1 MGKIWNDAAVR
12 YLQDRRICPRCDARL
27 SDEWCPGCGA
37 DLSGPLGG
45 ALESSTERVVN
56 ALRGRD
62 RLIERIPTV
71 WRSGAPALGTPAV
84 GTPPMDTAA
93 MGPSAVDPAAVGA
106 AGPQSVSVPQR
117 PAAPVGAREP
127 VGVPAAV
134 LSAAPD
140 AGAQVSVQSV
150 LAFAGAALL
159 AVAALVFTFFN
170 PDLTSFA
177 VRTSIIGAITLV
189 FLGGA
194 WWFARR
200 GLQFSA
206 ESVAALGVV
215 FVGLDVWAFT
225 QLAPSSASGWV
236 FAALGTLAGS
246 AVLFGLGARSG
257 VRVWLWAAVVG
268 LALSPGLL
276 GSGGNAWG
284 AILGSL
290 GVAVVALGLHPVLAR
305 LSPGL
310 GSALGVERYT
320 ATALQ
325 AVAVLAALLQL
336 LVRSIS
342 TTGTDIAGY
351 AGILAVLA
359 VVAALGSRNGLPR
372 PWSFAAGAFAVA
384 AVAIL
389 PLAVSFEDSAWYLAL
404 VPVAGGIA
412 LVGLA
417 ALPSS
422 PAASRGA
429 LGSGAVTVLILAAT
443 PALVTA
449 VVQLSGALFAPLR
462 WAGSVA
468 GGYPGETSPFPAS
481 GDFAFVAGSNP
492 SYGPGLVAQN
502 VGLASIVAL
511 AALTATAWAVAQV
524 SRRTAAPA
532 PAGPPQPVPAGPA
545 TGVSAPNRLA
555 LWLGVFTLLTISGW
569 AGLSITGQAVVG
581 LVLTAA
587 LIAGLLFVPALVA
600 APPTVRRAVGGG
612 AHLLLLLAA
621 ITGWS
626 QESTTVWV
634 GAAAVLA
641 LASLARALPARW
653 RPLYLAVG
661 YAYALV
667 NVATALTL
675 VGVDGIAVLCLTT
688 TLGLLCALA
697 ATLTTWLTPR
707 SWYALLLVSAVPFL
721 AGIVAVLLV
730 RSGWTA
736 LSTGVAFA
744 LALTLMTVRRPG
756 MTIALRSFAAALLV
770 PSLAVVVVCL
780 GAQLLATSGSPVVLP
795 LIALLVAGTF
805 AATGPITQALEKHG
819 LTALEADA
827 CRRWIEASAALTGV
841 LAVLLALVRT
851 AAGLSTTVLVLVIL
865 GVGAAVNA
873 LRTGRQLAWWAAGA
887 SWTGALWCVWASRGI
902 EVIEPYL
909 LPPALAMVVVGA
921 ILVARGRT
929 GQTLAATGLALAVV
943 PSLAVLVTNGSA
955 GFGAAQL
962 GSVRYGLAQFGP
974 AIPWR
979 AYGLIAAALLLV
991 LVGYAIARAATRAT
1005 GPGAAT
1011 GLGSLLGSTAVVATL
1026 AAAAGAA
1033 QAMRW
1038 GLGLDA
1044 LAGNPTTGVMLPVL
1058 ALSALATLLAALA
1071 GGLPQGGTASGDTA
1085 ADGMAGTASGGP
1097 ASRDTSPSRWRFAAA
1112 TAFLVA
1118 GPITAIRADA
1128 FSIGTLTLLMV
1139 AVLGFMLV
1147 VAARSRSTA
1156 TSLPPVWFLFLL
1168 AWCAAVAGWSERELR
1183 VEAFSLPLG
1192 LALLGAGIIGMRPGA
1207 RTVPARLGS
1216 WPSGFAGSWRL
1227 LAPGI
1232 IVTFLPSVL
1241 ATGTDPQTWRA
1252 ILVMSLALTAILIGS
1267 TRRLAAPF
1275 LISLA
1280 VLPIEVIVVFTVQIG
1295 QTINPLLWWI
1305 TLATI
1310 GAVMLV
1316 IAITSE
1322 RKGATEAGLSARL
1335 RDLT

>member
-1 MGKIWNDAAVR
+1 MGKIWNDAAIR
-12 YLQDRRICPRCDARL
+12 YLQDQRICPRCDVRL
-27 SDEWCPGCGA
+27 TEEWCPGCGA
-37 DLSGPLGG
+37 DLSGGLGG
-45 ALESSTERVVN
+45 ELASSAGRVVK

-62 RLIERIPTV
+62 RLIERIPTM
-71 WRSGAPALGTPAV
+71 WPADHV
-84 GTPPMDTAA
+84 AA
-93 MGPSAVDPAAVGA
+93 GA
-106 AGPQSVSVPQR
+106 APTGT
-117 PAAPVGAREP
+117 APVGALSAGRA
-127 VGVPAAV
+127 PAAMTPAGASTV
-134 LSAAPD
+134 VAFHPHESAQQKRTAGAAAGGPAGVSAAVAPAPPE
-140 AGAQVSVQSV
+140 AGAQISVQSV

-159 AVAALVFTFFN
+159 AVAALVFTFLN

-177 VRTSIIGAITLV
+177 VRTSITGAVTVV

-194 WWFARR
+194 WLFAAR
-200 GLQFSA
+200 GLRFSA

-225 QLAPSSASGWV
+225 QLAPSGVSGWSY
-236 FAALGTLAGS
+236 AALGTLVGS

-276 GSGGNAWG
+276 GSGGTAWG
-284 AILGSL
+284 AILGCL
-290 GVAVVALGLHPVLAR
+290 GVAVVALVLHPVLSR

-310 GSALGVERYT
+310 GSTLGVERYT

-325 AVAVLAALLQL
+325 AAAVLAAVLQL
-336 LVRSIS
+336 LLHLISS
-342 TTGTDIAGY
+342 TTADIVGY

-372 PWSFAAGAFAVA
+372 QWSFVAGAFAVA

-389 PLAVSFEDSAWYLAL
+389 PLAVSFADSAWYLAL
-404 VPVAGGIA
+404 MPVAGGIA
-412 LVGLA
+412 VVGLA

-422 PAASRGA
+422 PAASRTAVGA
-429 LGSGAVTVLILAAT
+429 GAVTVLVLAAT

-449 VVQLSGALFAPLR
+449 IVQLCGALSAPLR
-462 WAGSVA
+462 WAGSGS
-468 GGYPGETSPFPAS
+468 GGYPGGTSS
-481 GDFAFVAGSNP
+481 DAG
-492 SYGPGLVAQN
+492 GGAALIAQN
-502 VGLASIVAL
+502 IGLASIVAL
-511 AALTATAWAVAQV
+511 AALAGTAWAVALV
-524 SRRTAAPA
+524 SRGTVPPTPLGTRDFDAAE
-532 PAGPPQPVPAGPA
+532 PPVSSGL
-545 TGVSAPNRLA
+545 SAPNHLA
-555 LWLGVFTLLTISGW
+555 VWLGVFTLLTITGW
-569 AGLSITGQAVVG
+569 AGLSVTGQAVVG
-581 LVLTAA
+581 LVLTAS
-587 LIAGLLFVPALVA
+587 LVAGLLFVPALASAHPAV
-600 APPTVRRAVGGG
+600 TRAVGTG
-612 AHLLLLLAA
+612 AHLLLVLAA
-621 ITGWS
+621 ITGWL
-626 QESTTVWV
+626 QQSTTVWV

-641 LASLARALPARW
+641 LAALARTVPARW

-661 YAYALV
+661 YGYALV
-667 NVATALTL
+667 VVGTALTI
-675 VGVDGIAVLCLTT
+675 VGVDAIAVLCLTT

-697 ATLTTWLTPR
+697 ATLTAWLTPR
-707 SWYALLLVSAVPFL
+707 SWYAVLLVSAVPFV
-721 AGIVAVLLV
+721 AGVVAVLLV

-756 MTIALRSFAAALLV
+756 MTVVLRSFAAAMLV

-805 AATGPITQALEKHG
+805 ASTGPIAQALENHG
-819 LTALEADA
+819 LAALEADV
-827 CRRWIEASAALTGV
+827 CRRWIEASAAVTGV

-851 AAGLSTTVLVLVIL
+851 AAGLSTTVLVLVVL

-873 LRTGRQLAWWAAGA
+873 LRTGRRLAWWAAGA
-887 SWTGALWCVWASRGI
+887 SWTGALWCVWAIRGI
-902 EVIEPYL
+902 EVIEPYV

-921 ILVARGRT
+921 ILVARGRP

-955 GFGAAQL
+955 GFGAVRL
-962 GSVRYGLAQFGP
+962 DSVRFGVAQF
-974 AIPWR
+974 ALVVPWR
-979 AYGLIAAALLLV
+979 AYGLLAAALLLV
-991 LVGYAIARAATRAT
+991 LIGAAIARAAARA
-1005 GPGAAT
+1005 PGAVTAAA
-1011 GLGSLLGSTAVVATL
+1011 GLRSLLGSVAVVATL

-1038 GLGLDA
+1038 GLGLDL
-1044 LAGNPTTGVMLPVL
+1044 LAGSRTTGVMLPVL
-1058 ALSALATLLAALA
+1058 AVSAAATLLAALA
-1071 GGLPQGGTASGDTA
+1071 GALPGGDTSSTGA
-1085 ADGMAGTASGGP
+1085 VPGDA
-1097 ASRDTSPSRWRFAAA
+1097 ASRVTAPSRWRFAAA

-1118 GPITAIRADA
+1118 GPITAIRSDA

-1139 AVLGFMLV
+1139 ALLGFMLV
-1147 VAARSRSTA
+1147 VAARARRTA

-1192 LALLGAGIIGMRPGA
+1192 LALLGAGIIGIRSGA
-1207 RTVPARLGS
+1207 RVASATLGS
-1216 WPSGFAGSWRL
+1216 WPRGFTGSWRL

-1322 RKGATEAGLSARL
+1322 RKGAAAGGLSARL

>member
-27 SDEWCPGCGA
+27 ADRWCPGCGA

-45 ALESSTERVVN
+45 ALDASTGRVIR
-56 ALRGRD
+56 ALQGRD

-71 WRSGAPALGTPAV
+71 WPAGTPAQDASSAV
-84 GTPPMDTAA
+84 VT
-93 MGPSAVDPAAVGA
+93 AVDPAAVGT
-106 AGPQSVSVPQR
+106 PPVQSVTVPH
-117 PAAPVGAREP
+117 PAATPTGGGAP

-134 LSAAPD
+134 LAPAPD

-159 AVAALVFTFFN
+159 AVAALVFTFLN

-177 VRTSIIGAITLV
+177 VRTSITGAITLV

-194 WWFARR
+194 WLFARR
-200 GLQFSA
+200 GLRFSA

-215 FVGLDVWAFT
+215 FVALDVWAFT
-225 QLAPSSASGWV
+225 QLAPSSASGWA
-236 FAALGTLAGS
+236 FAALGTLVGS

-276 GSGGNAWG
+276 GSGSTAWG

-290 GVAVVALGLHPVLAR
+290 GVAIVALGLHPVLAR

-310 GSALGVERYT
+310 GSALGVERHT
-320 ATALQ
+320 STALQ
-325 AVAVLAALLQL
+325 AVAVLAALLQV

-342 TTGTDIAGY
+342 STSADIAGY

-372 PWSFAAGAFAVA
+372 QWSFAAGAFAVG
-384 AVAIL
+384 AVAVL
-389 PLAVSFEDSAWYLAL
+389 PLAVSFADSAWYLAL
-404 VPVAGGIA
+404 MPVAGGIA

-429 LGSGAVTVLILAAT
+429 LGAGAVTVLILAAT

-449 VVQLSGALFAPLR
+449 AVQLSGALFAPLR
-462 WAGSVA
+462 WAGSAA
-468 GGYPGETSPFPAS
+468 GGYPGGTSPYPAS
-481 GDFAFVAGSNP
+481 GDFAFVAGAAP
-492 SYGPGLVAQN
+492 TYGAGLVAQN

-511 AALTATAWAVAQV
+511 AALALTAWAVALV
-524 SRRTAAPA
+524 GRTAAPGQHA
-532 PAGPPQPVPAGPA
+532 AAPALPAGPSVPVGPTA
-545 TGVSAPNRLA
+545 GVSAPVRLA
-555 LWLGVFTLLTISGW
+555 LWLGVFTLVTVSGW
-569 AGLSITGQAVVG
+569 SGFSLTGQAVVG

-587 LIAGLLFVPALVA
+587 LVAALLFVPALA
-600 APPTVRRAVGGG
+600 EAPQAVRRAVGGG

-621 ITGWS
+621 ITGWL

-641 LASLARALPARW
+641 LTVLARAMPARW
-653 RPLYLAVG
+653 RPLYLAAG

-667 NVATALTL
+667 IVATALTI

-707 SWYALLLVSAVPFL
+707 SWYAVLLVSAVPFL
-721 AGIVAVLLV
+721 AGVVAVLLV

-756 MTIALRSFAAALLV
+756 MTVVLRSFAAALLV

-795 LIALLVAGTF
+795 VIALLVAGTF
-805 AATGPITQALEKHG
+805 AATGPITHALQTHG
-819 LTALEADA
+819 LAALEADA

-873 LRTGRQLAWWAAGA
+873 LRTGRSLAWWAAGA
-887 SWTGALWCVWASRGI
+887 SWTGALWCVWAGRGI
-902 EVIEPYL
+902 DVVEPYL

-921 ILVARGRT
+921 ILVARGRA

-962 GSVRYGLAQFGP
+962 GSVRLGLAQFGP
-974 AIPWR
+974 AVPWR
-979 AYGLIAAALLLV
+979 AYGLLTAALLLV
-991 LVGYAIARAATRAT
+991 LAGYGIARAARAS
-1005 GPGAAT
+1005 GPGTAPAVT
-1011 GLGSLLGSTAVVATL
+1011 GLRSLLGSTAVVATL

-1044 LAGNPTTGVMLPVL
+1044 LTGTRGTGVMLPVL
-1058 ALSALATLLAALA
+1058 AISAAATLLGAGAGALLRGVA
-1071 GGLPQGGTASGDTA
+1071 TTRGTAGDTA
-1085 ADGMAGTASGGP
+1085 SAP
-1097 ASRDTSPSRWRFAAA
+1097 PSRWSFAAA

-1139 AVLGFMLV
+1139 AMLGFMLV
-1147 VAARSRSTA
+1147 VAARTRGTA

-1168 AWCAAVAGWSERELR
+1168 AWCTAVAGWSERELR

-1192 LALLGAGIIGMRPGA
+1192 LALLGAGIIGMRQGA
-1207 RTVPARLGS
+1207 RAVPATPAS
-1216 WPSGFAGSWRL
+1216 WPAGFTGSWRL

-1252 ILVMSLALTAILIGS
+1252 ILVMALALTAILIGS

-1322 RKGATEAGLSARL
+1322 RKGATTGGLSARL

>member
-1 MGKIWNDAAVR
+1 
-12 YLQDRRICPRCDARL
+12 
-27 SDEWCPGCGA
+27 
-37 DLSGPLGG
+37 
-45 ALESSTERVVN
+45 
-56 ALRGRD
+56 
-62 RLIERIPTV
+62 
-71 WRSGAPALGTPAV
+71 
-84 GTPPMDTAA
+84 
-93 MGPSAVDPAAVGA
+93 MGPSAVDPAAVGT
-106 AGPQSVSVPQR
+106 PPVQSMTVPQR
-117 PAAPVGAREP
+117 PAAPKGVGEP

-200 GLQFSA
+200 GLRFSA

-276 GSGGNAWG
+276 GSGGDAWG

-342 TTGTDIAGY
+342 TTSTDIAGY

-359 VVAALGSRNGLPR
+359 AVAALGSRNGLPR
-372 PWSFAAGAFAVA
+372 QWSFAAGAFAVA

-389 PLAVSFEDSAWYLAL
+389 PLAVSFDDSAWYLAL
-404 VPVAGGIA
+404 MPVAGGIA

-422 PAASRGA
+422 PAASRAA
-429 LGSGAVTVLILAAT
+429 LGTGAVTVLILAAT

-468 GGYPGETSPFPAS
+468 GGYPGGTSPVPAS
-481 GDFAFVAGSNP
+481 GDFAFVAGATP
-492 SYGPGLVAQN
+492 SYGAGLVAQN

-511 AALTATAWAVAQV
+511 AALATTAWAVAQV
-524 SRRTAAPA
+524 SRRTAAPT
-532 PAGPPQPVPAGPA
+532 PAGSA

-555 LWLGVFTLLTISGW
+555 LWLGVFTLVTISGW
-569 AGLSITGQAVVG
+569 AGFSVTGQAVVG

-587 LIAGLLFVPALVA
+587 LIAGLLVVPALVA
-600 APPTVRRAVGGG
+600 APPAVRRAVGGG

-621 ITGWS
+621 ITGWL
-626 QESTTVWV
+626 QQSTTVWV

-641 LASLARALPARW
+641 LTALARTLPARW

-667 NVATALTL
+667 IVATALTI

-707 SWYALLLVSAVPFL
+707 SWYAVLLVSAVPFL
-721 AGIVAVLLV
+721 AGVVAVLLV

-756 MTIALRSFAAALLV
+756 MTVALRSFAAALLV

-805 AATGPITQALEKHG
+805 AATAPITRALQNRG

-909 LPPALAMVVVGA
+909 LPPALAMVIVGA
-921 ILVARGRT
+921 ILVARGRA

-979 AYGLIAAALLLV
+979 AYGLLAAALLLV
-991 LVGYAIARAATRAT
+991 LVGYAIARAAARAT

-1044 LAGNPTTGVMLPVL
+1044 LAGSPTTGVMLPVL
-1058 ALSALATLLAALA
+1058 ALGALATVLAALA
-1071 GGLPQGGTASGDTA
+1071 GGLPRGEA
-1085 ADGMAGTASGGP
+1085 ATP
-1097 ASRDTSPSRWRFAAA
+1097 RDRTPSRWRFAAA

-1139 AVLGFMLV
+1139 ALLGFMLV

-1216 WPSGFAGSWRL
+1216 WPAGFAGSWRL

-1322 RKGATEAGLSARL
+1322 RKGATEGGLSARL

>member
-12 YLQDRRICPRCDARL
+12 YLNDRRICPRCDAHL
-27 SDEWCPGCGA
+27 SNQWCPGCGA
-37 DLSGPLGG
+37 DLSGPLGD
-45 ALESSTERVVN
+45 ALVSSTERVVK

-62 RLIERIPTV
+62 HLIERIPTV
-71 WRSGAPALGTPAV
+71 WRAGPPSVAPSV
-84 GTPPMDTAA
+84 
-93 MGPSAVDPAAVGA
+93 VDPA
-106 AGPQSVSVPQR
+106 SVDARQVRSVTVPQR
-117 PAAPVGAREP
+117 AAAPAGAGAP
-127 VGVPAAV
+127 VDPSAPILAAV
-134 LSAAPD
+134 PD

-159 AVAALVFTFFN
+159 AVAALVFTFLN

-177 VRTSIIGAITLV
+177 VRTSIIAAITVV

-194 WWFARR
+194 WLFARR
-200 GLQFSA
+200 GLRFSA

-225 QLAPSSASGWV
+225 QLAPSWVDGWAV
-236 FAALGTLAGS
+236 AALGTLVGS

-284 AILGSL
+284 AILGSV
-290 GVAVVALGLHPVLAR
+290 GVAIVALGLHPVLAR
-305 LSPGL
+305 LSPRL
-310 GSALGVERYT
+310 GSALGVERNT

-325 AVAVLAALLQL
+325 AVAVFVALLQV

-342 TTGTDIAGY
+342 TTTTDIAGY

-359 VVAALGSRNGLPR
+359 VVAALGSRNGMPR
-372 PWSFAAGAFAVA
+372 QWSFAAGAFLVA

-389 PLAVSFEDSAWYLAL
+389 PAAVSFADSAWYVAL
-404 VPVAGGIA
+404 MPVAGGIA

-429 LGSGAVTVLILAAT
+429 LGAGAASVLFLAAT
-443 PALVTA
+443 PALITA
-449 VVQLSGALFAPLR
+449 TVQLSGGLFAPLR
-462 WAGSVA
+462 WAESAA
-468 GGYPGETSPFPAS
+468 GGYPGGASPYPAS
-481 GDFAFVAGSNP
+481 GDFAFVAGTTP
-492 SYGPGLVAQN
+492 SFGAGLVAQN
-502 VGLASIVAL
+502 IGLASIVAL
-511 AALTATAWAVAQV
+511 AALAATAWAVTLV
-524 SRRTAAPA
+524 SRRAAPPVPTDAPHLVPSGSFA
-532 PAGPPQPVPAGPA
+532 PAGRAA
-545 TGVSAPNRLA
+545 GVSAPTRLA

-569 AGLSITGQAVVG
+569 AGFSATGQTVVG
-581 LVLTAA
+581 LLFTAA
-587 LIAGLLFVPALVA
+587 LIAGLLFVPALAA
-600 APPTVRRAVGGG
+600 APAAVKRVVGAG

-621 ITGWS
+621 ITGWL
-626 QESTTVWV
+626 QESTAVWV
-634 GAAAVLA
+634 GAAAVLVLAA
-641 LASLARALPARW
+641 LARTLPARW
-653 RPLYLAVG
+653 HPLYLAVG

-667 NVATALTL
+667 IVATALTI

-707 SWYALLLVSAVPFL
+707 SWYAVLLVSAVPFI
-721 AGIVAVLLV
+721 AGVVAVLLV

-756 MTIALRSFAAALLV
+756 MTIALRSFAAAMLV

-805 AATGPITQALEKHG
+805 ATTGPLVQALEARG
-819 LTALEADA
+819 LTSIEADA
-827 CRRWIEASAALTGV
+827 CRRWIEASAALTGI

-887 SWTGALWCVWASRGI
+887 SWTGALWCVWAGRGI

-909 LPPALAMVVVGA
+909 LPPALAMVTVGA
-921 ILVARGRT
+921 ILVARGRP

-943 PSLAVLVTNGSA
+943 PSLAVLVTSGSA
-955 GFGAAQL
+955 GLGAAQL
-962 GSVRYGLAQFGP
+962 ESVRFGLVQYGP

-979 AYGLIAAALLLV
+979 AYGLLAGALLIV
-991 LVGYAIARAATRAT
+991 LAGYAIARAAARADRT
-1005 GPGAAT
+1005 GAAT
-1011 GLGSLLGSTAVVATL
+1011 GLRTLLGSMAVVATL

-1044 LAGNPTTGVMLPVL
+1044 LVGTALVDTAVTGVMLPVL
-1058 ALSALATLLAALA
+1058 GVSALATLLAAVA
-1071 GGLPQGGTASGDTA
+1071 GGLPPAETPSSDTA
-1085 ADGMAGTASGGP
+1085 
-1097 ASRDTSPSRWRFAAA
+1097 PSRWRFAAA

-1118 GPITAIRADA
+1118 GPITAIRADT
-1128 FSIGTLTLLMV
+1128 FSIGTLALLMV
-1139 AVLGFMLV
+1139 ALLGFMLV
-1147 VAARSRSTA
+1147 VAARSRTRATA
-1156 TSLPPVWFLFLL
+1156 LPPVWFLFLL
-1168 AWCAAVAGWSERELR
+1168 AWCAAVSGWSERELR

-1192 LALLGAGIIGMRPGA
+1192 LALLGAGIIGMRQGA
-1207 RTVPARLGS
+1207 RAVPATLGS
-1216 WPSGFAGSWRL
+1216 WPAGFTGSWRL

-1252 ILVMSLALTAILIGS
+1252 ILVMSLALTLILIGS

-1275 LISLA
+1275 LLSLA

-1295 QTINPLLWWI
+1295 QSINPLLWWI

-1310 GAVMLV
+1310 GAVLLV

-1322 RKGATEAGLSARL
+1322 RKGATGGGLSARL

>member
-27 SDEWCPGCGA
+27 TDQWCPACGA
-37 DLSGPLGG
+37 DLSGPLGD
-45 ALESSTERVVN
+45 ALVSSTGRVIK

-62 RLIERIPTV
+62 LLIERIPTV
-71 WRSGAPALGTPAV
+71 WPAGAPAAA
-84 GTPPMDTAA
+84 TPP
-93 MGPSAVDPAAVGA
+93 VDPAAVGT
-106 AGPQSVSVPQR
+106 PPHQSVTVLQR
-117 PAAPVGAREP
+117 IAPAGAVAPI
-127 VGVPAAV
+127 GVPAAV
-134 LSAAPD
+134 LSVAPD

-159 AVAALVFTFFN
+159 AVAALVFTFLN

-177 VRTSIIGAITLV
+177 VRTSITGTITLV

-194 WWFARR
+194 WLFARR
-200 GLQFSA
+200 GLRFSA

-225 QLAPSSASGWV
+225 QLAPTSASGWA

-246 AVLFGLGARSG
+246 AVLFGLGARAG

-268 LALSPGLL
+268 LALSPALL
-276 GSGGNAWG
+276 GSGGDAWA

-310 GSALGVERYT
+310 GSALGVERHT

-325 AVAVLAALLQL
+325 AVAVLAALLQV

-342 TTGTDIAGY
+342 TTNPDIAGY

-372 PWSFAAGAFAVA
+372 QWSFAAGALAVA

-389 PLAVSFEDSAWYLAL
+389 PVAVAFDDSAWYLAL
-404 VPVAGGIA
+404 MPVAGGIA

-443 PALVTA
+443 PALITA
-449 VVQLSGALFAPLR
+449 TVQLSGALFAPLR
-462 WAGSVA
+462 WAGSAA
-468 GGYPGETSPFPAS
+468 GGYPGGTSPYPAS
-481 GDFAFVAGSNP
+481 GDFAFVAGTTP
-492 SYGPGLVAQN
+492 SYGAGLVAQN
-502 VGLASIVAL
+502 IGLASIVAL
-511 AALTATAWAVAQV
+511 AALAATAWAVGLV
-524 SRRTAAPA
+524 SRRPAPPAPAEAPHLAAAAASA
-532 PAGPPQPVPAGPA
+532 PAGPVAPVA
-545 TGVSAPNRLA
+545 TPLRLA

-569 AGLSITGQAVVG
+569 AGFSLTGQAVVG
-581 LVLTAA
+581 LALAAA
-587 LIAGLLFVPALVA
+587 LIAGLLFVPALAA
-600 APPTVRRAVGGG
+600 APPTVKRAVGGG

-621 ITGWS
+621 ITGWL

-641 LASLARALPARW
+641 LAALARTVPARW

-661 YAYALV
+661 YGYALV
-667 NVATALTL
+667 IVATALTI

-707 SWYALLLVSAVPFL
+707 GWYAVLLVSAVPFL
-721 AGIVAVLLV
+721 AGVVAVLLV

-756 MTIALRSFAAALLV
+756 MTVALRSFAAALLV

-795 LIALLVAGTF
+795 VIALLVAGTF

-873 LRTGRQLAWWAAGA
+873 LRTRRHLAWWAAGA

-902 EVIEPYL
+902 EVVEPYL
-909 LPPALAMVVVGA
+909 LPPALAMVLVGA

-955 GFGAAQL
+955 GLGSAGFGGAQL
-962 GSVRYGLAQFGP
+962 ESVRFGLAQFGP
-974 AIPWR
+974 VIPWR
-979 AYGLIAAALLLV
+979 AYGLLAAALLLV
-991 LVGYAIARAATRAT
+991 LAGHAIARAAARAT
-1005 GPGAAT
+1005 GTGTATAAT
-1011 GLGSLLGSTAVVATL
+1011 GLGTLLPSTAVVATL

-1044 LAGNPTTGVMLPVL
+1044 LSGTTTTGVMLPVL
-1058 ALSALATLLAALA
+1058 ALSAAATLLAAFA
-1071 GGLPQGGTASGDTA
+1071 GRLPSAETASSD
-1085 ADGMAGTASGGP
+1085 P
-1097 ASRDTSPSRWRFAAA
+1097 APSRWRFAAA

-1118 GPITAIRADA
+1118 GPITAIRSDA

-1139 AVLGFMLV
+1139 ALLGFMLV
-1147 VAARSRSTA
+1147 VAARTRSTA

-1192 LALLGAGIIGMRPGA
+1192 LALLGAGIIGMRQGA
-1207 RTVPARLGS
+1207 RAVPAGLGS
-1216 WPSGFAGSWRL
+1216 WPAGFAGSWRL

-1252 ILVMSLALTAILIGS
+1252 ILVMALALTAILIGS

-1322 RKGATEAGLSARL
+1322 RKGATTGGLSARL

>member
-27 SDEWCPGCGA
+27 TDEWCPGCGA

-45 ALESSTERVVN
+45 ELVSASGRVVK

-71 WRSGAPALGTPAV
+71 WPAGTPAV
-84 GTPPMDTAA
+84 GTPP
-93 MGPSAVDPAAVGA
+93 
-106 AGPQSVSVPQR
+106 PQSETVPQR
-117 PAAPVGAREP
+117 NAAPSGSGSP
-127 VGVPAAV
+127 LGVPAAV

-159 AVAALVFTFFN
+159 AVAALVFTFLN

-177 VRTSIIGAITLV
+177 VRTSITAAITVV

-194 WWFARR
+194 WLFARR
-200 GLQFSA
+200 GLRFSA

-215 FVGLDVWAFT
+215 FLALDVWAFV
-225 QLAPSSASGWV
+225 QLAPTPASGWT

-276 GSGGNAWG
+276 GSGGSTWSAM
-284 AILGSL
+284 LGSL

-305 LSPGL
+305 LSPRL
-310 GSALGVERYT
+310 GSALGAERHT
-320 ATALQ
+320 MTTLQ

-336 LVRSIS
+336 LSLS
-342 TTGTDIAGY
+342 LTTASSEIVGY

-359 VVAALGSRNGLPR
+359 VVAALGSRYGLPR
-372 PWSFAAGAFAVA
+372 LWSFAAGSFAVA

-389 PLAVSFEDSAWYLAL
+389 PLAVTFGDSAWYLAL
-404 VPVAGGIA
+404 IPVAAGVA

-417 ALPSS
+417 ALRSS
-422 PAASRGA
+422 PVARRRA
-429 LGSGAVTVLILAAT
+429 LTSGAVTVLVLVAT

-449 VVQLSGALFAPLR
+449 VTQLSGALFAPLR
-462 WAGSVA
+462 WAGHVSGA
-468 GGYPGETSPFPAS
+468 YPVGDSPYPAS
-481 GDFAFVAGSNP
+481 GDFAFGAGSAT
-492 SYGPGLVAQN
+492 SSGYGAGLVAQN
-502 VGLASIVAL
+502 LGLASIVAL
-511 AALTATAWAVAQV
+511 AAFALTAWAVALV
-524 SRRTAAPA
+524 SRESAAAPASVPGPTLTAAPST
-532 PAGPPQPVPAGPA
+532 PV
-545 TGVSAPNRLA
+545 RLA
-555 LWLGVFTLLTISGW
+555 LWMGVFTLLTIAGW
-569 AGLSITGQAVVG
+569 AGFSLTGQAVVG
-581 LVLTAA
+581 LVLAGV
-587 LIAGLLFVPALVA
+587 LIGSLLFVPALAA
-600 APPTVRRAVGGG
+600 APAAIRRVVGVG

-621 ITGWS
+621 VTGWM
-626 QESTTVWV
+626 QEATTVWV
-634 GAAAVLA
+634 GAAAVLTVAA
-641 LASLARALPARW
+641 LARTLPARW
-653 RPLYLAVG
+653 RPVYLGLG

-667 NVATALTL
+667 IVATALTL
-675 VGVDGIAVLCLTT
+675 ARVDGIAVLCLTA

-707 SWYALLLVSAVPFL
+707 SWYAVLLVSAVPFV
-721 AGIVAVLLV
+721 AGVVGVLLV

-744 LALTLMTVRRPG
+744 LALTLMTSRRLGLTLP
-756 MTIALRSFAAALLV
+756 LRSFAAGLLV

-795 LIALLVAGTF
+795 LIALIVAGTF
-805 AATGPITQALEKHG
+805 AATGPITHALERRG
-819 LTALEADA
+819 LATLEADA
-827 CRRWIEASAALTGV
+827 CRRWIEASAAVTGV

-873 LRTGRQLAWWAAGA
+873 LQTGRRSAWWAAGA
-887 SWTGALWCVWASRGI
+887 SWTGALWCVWAIRGI
-902 EVIEPYL
+902 EVIEPYV
-909 LPPALAMVVVGA
+909 LPPALAMVIVGA
-921 ILVARGRT
+921 ILVARGRP
-929 GQTLAATGLALAVV
+929 GQMLATTGLALAVV
-943 PSLAVLVTNGSA
+943 PSLLVLGTNGSA
-955 GFGAAQL
+955 GFGA
-962 GSVRYGLAQFGP
+962 VT
-974 AIPWR
+974 PWR
-979 AYGLIAAALLLV
+979 AYGLLAAALILV
-991 LVGYAIARAATRAT
+991 VIGFTIVRAT
-1005 GPGAAT
+1005 AGSGTASAGTAPTYTSPTGTVPTGTVPT
-1011 GLGSLLGSTAVVATL
+1011 GLIGLRSLIGSTAVVATL
-1026 AAAAGAA
+1026 AAAAGAV

-1038 GLGLDA
+1038 GLGMDDLTA
-1044 LAGNPTTGVMLPVL
+1044 TPQTGVMLPVL
-1058 ALSALATLLAALA
+1058 LISATATLLAVVA
-1071 GGLPQGGTASGDTA
+1071 GLLFPGDAAPSPAAPSPTA
-1085 ADGMAGTASGGP
+1085 
-1097 ASRDTSPSRWRFAAA
+1097 PSRWRYAAA

-1118 GPITAIRADA
+1118 GPITAIRPDA
-1128 FSIGTLTLLMV
+1128 FSIGTLVLLMV
-1139 AVLGFMLV
+1139 AMLGFMLV
-1147 VAARSRSTA
+1147 VSARARTGA
-1156 TSLPPVWFLFLL
+1156 VSLPPVWFLFVL
-1168 AWCAAVAGWSERELR
+1168 AWCTAVAGWSERELR

-1207 RTVPARLGS
+1207 RAVPATLGS
-1216 WPSGFAGSWRL
+1216 WPAGFAGSWRL

-1232 IVTFLPSVL
+1232 IITFLPSVL

-1275 LISLA
+1275 VISLA

-1322 RKGATEAGLSARL
+1322 RKGAAGGGLSARL